1 MSKQDPLA
9 KTQIIPDSNIQ
20 DISVD
25 CTNENK
31 SIEGVQDSVR
41 KPRFTSLPENLNQ
54 VTRHA
59 FLGAML
65 ALVLIGGS
73 LYMAYSE
80 SLGLLEEQA
89 ELVQNAT
96 QFSRLKVSELRDEI
110 NRQKEMHAKNSIRA
124 KDREAEIVSQ
134 KKRVE
139 VLQSQVVTTERLDDL
154 SAANKDTIVVL
165 QKMLTNSASTLE
177 RTEKQLQAI
186 SAANVTLQD
195 ELVRL
200 RFLQDETS
208 KINASSKPRNTS
220 SEDLQWTPWISSE
233 DVTSFM
239 RESIANKARIPLV
252 VEGKASG
259 AGLSYRFFIIPNA
272 YQLRWTALWNQ
283 TDQALVRE
291 INYHGGKKY
300 FELTRQ
306 SFFVNSNSPRFQVVF
321 VHQLDMDE
329 ARRLKEKYFAK
340 K

>member
-20 DISVD
+20 DISAD

-259 AGLSYRFFIIPNA
+259 AGLSYRFFIIPNV
-272 YQLRWTALWNQ
+272 YQLRWSAFFGL

-300 FELTRQ
+300 FELPRQ
-306 SFFVNSNSPRFQVVF
+306 SFLVNSSSPRFQVVF
-321 VHQLDMDE
+321 VHQLDMQE
-329 ARRLKEKYFAK
+329 ARRLKEKYFANK
-340 K
+340 